1 MRVIFLDI
9 DGVLNSIKWNQEH
22 KEQIQNGILVDEAK
36 VPLLKELADQTGAI
50 LVLHSGWR
58 IWFNESLIPM
68 RKESQ
73 ILCQMFSRYGMM
85 SY

>member
-58 IWFNESLIPM
+58 IWLMSHLF
-68 RKESQ
+68 
-73 ILCQMFSRYGMM
+73 LCARNPRFYVRCLVVME
-85 SY
+85 